1 MSQEFDLPIEQDF
14 CGTEVPAHVAATQH
28 APYEEKP
35 QVQVVNESLTNAT
48 PTGYA
53 PHDGSGSD
61 RYPEADDWT
70 QTEGAG
76 LTDDTAI
83 AEPASTEGIVTEV
96 AE

>member
-1 MSQEFDLPIEQDF
+1 MSQE
-14 CGTEVPAHVAATQH
+14 TPAHVAATEH
-28 APYEEKP
+28 APYDEKP
-35 QVQVVNESLTNAT
+35 QVQVINESLTNQL

-53 PHDGSGSD
+53 PHDGSGTD

-76 LTDDTAI
+76 LTDDTTVVEEPV
-83 AEPASTEGIVTEV
+83 AEPVEEPTSTEGIVTEV